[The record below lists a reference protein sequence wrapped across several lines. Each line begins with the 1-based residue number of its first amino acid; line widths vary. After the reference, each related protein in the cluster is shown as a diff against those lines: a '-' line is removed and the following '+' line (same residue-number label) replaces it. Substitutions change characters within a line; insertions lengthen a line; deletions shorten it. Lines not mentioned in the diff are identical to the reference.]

1 MTFHLMSP
9 AYTTTNYKKREK
21 KPTKAKLEQW
31 QLMWQDR
38 NRQLKRQGLPKMTFE
53 AYVDELHGRVAPV
66 KLKKDVNKTPAWVN
80 PRPTNHIPSLNSN
93 LGSTAR
99 APDKVYTGDAMLGIG
114 QMHKSNAV
122 PIFKK
127 EDAEAIT
134 KMRR

>member
-80 PRPTNHIPSLNSN
+80 PRPTNHIPSLNSG

-99 APDKVYTGDAMLGIG
+99 VPDKVYTGDAMLGIG

-122 PIFKK
+122 PVFKK